1 MADQVTDGR
10 GRAPT
15 SLTLKQ
21 QLLFWSGT
29 FVVFLALL
37 WLLSD
42 VLLPFVVALVL
53 AYLLNP
59 VVEALQKLGLPRV
72 VAALLI
78 LLVAIGLIVV
88 GIMAFGPL
96 IAQQVTEFVKGIPAD
111 IEKLQKLFDD
121 FTQTWFGQQVREQ
134 LPKAQG
140 SLGGIA
146 SSIAGWAT
154 GFLASV
160 WSGGKSVISVISI
173 FVIAPIVAFYLLLD
187 WDRLVNAVDSWIPR
201 PQQGTVR
208 QILHD
213 IDAAISGFLRGQAL
227 CCLIL
232 GTFYAVALK
241 LIGLNF
247 GILIGLTAGALGFI
261 PYLGPSSGFLMATGM
276 ATAQFWPEWLPIL
289 MCAGVFVAGQIVEGN
304 LLQPFLVGSRTG
316 LHPVWLM
323 FALFAFGYLFGFIGL
338 LVAVPVAAAIGV
350 IVRFL
355 FKQYLASSYYRGG

>member
-1 MADQVTDGR
+1 MSGGTE
-10 GRAPT
+10 RAPT

-21 QLLFWSGT
+21 QLVFWSVT
-29 FVVFLALL
+29 LVVFLTLL

-53 AYLLNP
+53 GYLLNP
-59 VVEALQKLGLPRV
+59 VVEALQRLGLPRV
-72 VAALLI
+72 VAALII
-78 LLVAIGLIVV
+78 LLTAVAALIV
-88 GIMAFGPL
+88 GIMTFGPFL
-96 IAQQVTEFVKGIPAD
+96 SQQIADFVRGIPAD
-111 IEKLQKLFDD
+111 IEKLQKLFDE
-121 FTQTWFGQQVREQ
+121 FAHTWFGQQVREQ
-134 LPKAQG
+134 LPKAQD

-146 SSIAGWAT
+146 SSMAGWAT
-154 GFLASV
+154 GFLASL
-160 WSGGKSVISVISI
+160 WSGGKAFISVISI

-187 WDRLVNAVDSWIPR
+187 WDRLVVAVDSWVPR
-201 PQQGTVR
+201 PQQQTVR

-276 ATAQFWPEWLPIL
+276 ASAQFWPEWVPI
-289 MCAGVFVAGQIVEGN
+289 MMSAGVFVVGQMIEGN
-304 LLQPFLVGSRTG
+304 VLQPYLVGSRTG

-355 FKQYLASSYYRGG
+355 FKQYLASPYYRGG